1 VAEIGLRGRK
11 KAHARQRI
19 SDVATGLFQR
29 RGFDAVSISE
39 IAEAVGVSKPTVFAY
54 FPRKED
60 IVFDRTAVVT
70 ATLVQTVR
78 GSDAPLQAL
87 RDLLVTAEAPGAFGT
102 TPSEQQ
108 AFWAL
113 VAGSRVL
120 QARARE
126 LAEELEA
133 AVAEALRDRGVPDA
147 PLHVA
152 LIAAAY
158 RTIHVAAIRRLL
170 AGDPPREVSAERTRR
185 LADALDIINH
195 AAARLPEA

>member
-1 VAEIGLRGRK
+1 VAETGLRKRK
-11 KAHARQRI
+11 KTQARQHI
-19 SDVATGLFQR
+19 SDVATRLFQQ

-39 IAEAVGVSKPTVFAY
+39 IAEAVGMSKPTVFAY

-60 IVFDRTAVVT
+60 IVFDRTAAVT
-70 ATLVQTVR
+70 ATLVQTIR
-78 GSDAPLQAL
+78 ESEAPLQAL
-87 RDLLVTAEAPGAFGT
+87 RDLLAAPEAPGAFGT
-102 TPSEQQ
+102 TPSEQK
-108 AFWAL
+108 AFCAL

-133 AVAEALRDRGVPDA
+133 AVAEALRDRGIPDA

-170 AGDPPREVSAERTRR
+170 AGDPPREVSAKRTSR
-185 LADALDIINH
+185 LAHALDVINQV
-195 AAARLPEA
+195 AAQLPEA